1 MFTINIWAELSTP
14 SQLDAV
20 ARPPIA
26 SCAYYLS
33 APPVHHRRRY
43 RQTRGL
49 IRLQFLLNID
59 MKQTTSSPISPFT
72 FAPQSISP
80 LFCYYFLFLISI
92 WSTSSL
98 KTRRR
103 PHHRRFLSCLH
114 CSHLTQLCFRSS
126 IRFLFFFFVTFTFTP
141 FPIFLTLFAPFL
153 EKIRWW

>member
-20 ARPPIA
+20 SRPPIA

-49 IRLQFLLNID
+49 IRLQFLLTID

-72 FAPQSISP
+72 FAPQSISSHF
-80 LFCYYFLFLISI
+80 LLLFLFLISI
-92 WSTSSL
+92 RSTSSL

-114 CSHLTQLCFRSS
+114 CTQLYFRSS
-126 IRFLFFFFVTFTFTP
+126 IRFPFFFFFVTFTFTHCSSSWEEQKME
-141 FPIFLTLFAPFL
+141 A
-153 EKIRWW
+153 RN

>member
-20 ARPPIA
+20 SRPPIA

>member
-20 ARPPIA
+20 SRPPIA

-49 IRLQFLLNID
+49 IRLQFLLTID

-72 FAPQSISP
+72 FAPQSISSP
-80 LFCYYFLFLISI
+80 SLLIFLLLISI
-92 WSTSSL
+92 RSTSSL

-114 CSHLTQLCFRSS
+114 STQLYFCSS
-126 IRFLFFFFVTFTFTP
+126 IRFLFFFFFVTFTFTHCSSSWEEQKME
-141 FPIFLTLFAPFL
+141 A
-153 EKIRWW
+153 RN

>member
-14 SQLDAV
+14 SQLDV
-20 ARPPIA
+20 VSRPPIA

-33 APPVHHRRRY
+33 ALPVHHRRRY

-72 FAPQSISP
+72 FAPQSISSHF
-80 LFCYYFLFLISI
+80 LLLFLFLISI
-92 WSTSSL
+92 RSTSSL

-126 IRFLFFFFVTFTFTP
+126 IRFLFFFFFFVTFTFTHCSSSWEEQKME
-141 FPIFLTLFAPFL
+141 A
-153 EKIRWW
+153 RN